1 MIICH
6 CAAVSDRSLSEAV
19 ASGARSLSQLCRAT
33 NAGRDCGACV
43 FNVRRVMTDRI
54 GQSEPATEARVA

>member
-6 CAAVSDRSLSEAV
+6 CGPVSDRSVTEAV
-19 ASGARSLSQLCRAT
+19 AAGPRSPAQVCRAT

-43 FNVRRVMTDRI
+43 FSVRRVMTDQLQRTA
-54 GQSEPATEARVA
+54 EPVLATSA